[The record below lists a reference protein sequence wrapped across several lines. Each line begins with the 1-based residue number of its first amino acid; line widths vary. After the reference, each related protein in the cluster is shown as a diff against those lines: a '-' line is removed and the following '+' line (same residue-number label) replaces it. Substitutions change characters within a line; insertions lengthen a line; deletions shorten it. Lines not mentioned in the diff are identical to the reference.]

1 MHIDILTLFPEMF
14 TGPFDHSIIKRA
26 RDRGGVEIQIHNIR
40 DWTTDKHHVVDDYAF
55 GGGRGMLLKPE
66 PVFAAVEALRRPG
79 QPVIVTTPAGD
90 VFNQAMASEFAS
102 HEALLLLCGHYEG
115 FDQRIHDYLADR
127 EVSIGDYVLTGG
139 ELAAAVVVDAVVRLL
154 PGVLATG
161 SADDESHTDGL
172 LEYPQYTRPAVF
184 RSWSVPEVLVSGD
197 HARIHAWRRAQA
209 MERTRT
215 RRPDLSVPSTEGPT
229 LP

>member
-26 RDRGGVEIQIHNIR
+26 RDRGCVEIQIHNIR

-139 ELAAAVVVDAVVRLL
+139 ELAAVVVVDAVVRLL